1 MIGVPASFEL
11 DTAALRSAWLA
22 RSAQLHP
29 DRATSDAD
37 ASDQQAALA
46 RVNHAMRTLGDPL
59 QRAEALL
66 ARLGGAGKENDK
78 SLPDGFLAQMLEV
91 REEVEEAAGDAAA
104 TAKWET
110 WAQAERNEHE
120 ARVAALFRRA
130 LASAPADTEA
140 LRQIR
145 TQLNAWRYIDRMIE
159 QLGEA

>member
-1 MIGVPASFEL
+1 
-11 DTAALRSAWLA
+11 
-22 RSAQLHP
+22 
-29 DRATSDAD
+29 
-37 ASDQQAALA
+37 
-46 RVNHAMRTLGDPL
+46 MRTLGDPL

-104 TAKWET
+104 TAKWEA
-110 WAQAERNEHE
+110 WAQAERSEHE

-130 LASAPADTEA
+130 LASNPADTEA